1 MKSLIY
7 KDKKYFFYYDDK
19 LGLHGLENAFYQPN
33 RNYVGHWYNRKTK
46 GFWLEKKYINLWI

>member
-46 GFWLEKKYINLWI
+46 GFWLEKNI